1 MKFYIVYSMLIVTT
15 LLVSN
20 IELGA
25 DVEIALEAE
34 LADVLQEPMVIADDE
49 VDASDGKYIWAPGAP
64 KEGGGGAGWAEF
76 IINLPEDGKYALWA
90 HVIAWDGNSDSFW
103 VTWQPA
109 DPNENPQ
116 VTNNQ
121 QFRWAVQNGNA
132 WHWDRINKWEDDVGR
147 TDRIWEFDDPGE
159 TVLRIGVREDATKL
173 DAIFVT
179 SNFNAAN
186 ADQAKVRLPTDK
198 DRERQIDGLDVDAK
212 GKVTTT
218 WGKLKRLYR

>member
-1 MKFYIVYSMLIVTT
+1 MKYITIFSMLIISILYISTVV
-15 LLVSN
+15 LV
-20 IELGA
+20 A

-34 LADVLQEPMVIADDE
+34 LADVIQAPMVIADDE
-49 VDASDGKYIWAPGAP
+49 PNTSDGKYIWAPGAP
-64 KEGGGGAGWAEF
+64 ATGGGGTGWAEF
-76 IINLPEDGKYALWA
+76 IINLPEDGEYALWG
-90 HVIAWDGNSDSFW
+90 HVIAWDGNSDSLW

-109 DPNENPQ
+109 DPDENPQ

-132 WHWDRINKWEDDVGR
+132 WQWDRINKWVDEVGR

-179 SNFNAAN
+179 SNTNAVN
-186 ADQAKVRLPTDK
+186 PVQAKARLPTEE
-198 DRERQIDGLDVDAK
+198 DRERQIEGLAVDAK
-212 GKVTTT
+212 DKVTTT
-218 WGKLKRLYR
+218 WGSLKNSYR